1 MHPVG
6 SLRLVFVASIML
18 AVCRRAPAHDNRSSL
33 CPQAVNRPMTDIAD
47 QAGVAVTQT
56 NNIAALIQTF
66 QNAYDAQQKDLI
78 WHQLSDRVRQFW
90 TTRVLSNPAGILS
103 DEECDEIIRILDRN
117 GKGNTRDD
125 EAVAKVMVPQGAWR
139 RMLNEFHS
147 NRALGELVY
156 SILTESD
163 DLRKA
168 QLIDGLYATN
178 AGQRNH
184 LTGPSGNAIGAYL
197 ASFDPVRNLTIV
209 SLKDRRSVIEY
220 FNLPCNID
228 WDATSIGA
236 RIVSSNRVIL
246 DGMHDLGLEGSARTI
261 ACFFYHPLVK
271 ELWKGDETVRRV
283 DNKHISVTV
292 PTISDENED
301 EMSDGESVRESMHMQ
316 GLIARVGAAMGF
328 SIWLPRADRSRVLKV
343 WQPAPGVLLN
353 ELPISYDS
361 TTMKTIEQIDVLW
374 LRKRSIVRAFEV
386 EHTTSVYSGLLRMA
400 DLVALQPNI
409 HIKLH
414 IVAPGEKREKVLQEI
429 RRPVFSLLEGRALR
443 EMCTYISYDNAKEI
457 GDLKHLAH
465 MSDEVIEAYEEA
477 AE

>member
-1 MHPVG
+1 M
-6 SLRLVFVASIML
+6 
-18 AVCRRAPAHDNRSSL
+18 
-33 CPQAVNRPMTDIAD
+33 
-47 QAGVAVTQT
+47 TQT
-56 NNIAALIQTF
+56 NNTASLIQAF
-66 QNAYDAQQKDLI
+66 RNAYDAQQKDQI
-78 WHQLSDRVRQFW
+78 WQQLSERVRQFW
-90 TTRVLSNPAGILS
+90 TTRILSKPAGVLSDA
-103 DEECDEIIRILDRN
+103 ECDEIIRILDRN

-147 NRALGELVY
+147 NRALGDLMYAV
-156 SILTESD
+156 LTETD
-163 DLRKA
+163 GFRKA
-168 QLIDGLYATN
+168 QLIDELYAMN
-178 AGQRNH
+178 AGQKNH

-209 SLKDRRSVIEY
+209 SLKDRRSVIDY
-220 FNLPCNID
+220 FNLSCNID
-228 WDATSIGA
+228 WDTTSIGTQ
-236 RIVSSNRVIL
+236 IVSSNKIIL
-246 DGMHDLGLEGSARTI
+246 DGMHNLGLEGSARTI

-271 ELWKGDETVRRV
+271 EFWKGDETVRRI

-292 PTISDENED
+292 PTVPDEGD
-301 EMSDGESVRESMHMQ
+301 EEFADGESIRESMQMQ

-328 SIWLPRADRSRVLKV
+328 SIWLPRADRSRVLKI
-343 WQPAPGVLLN
+343 WQPETGVLLD

-361 TTMKTIEQIDVLW
+361 ATMKTVEQIDVLW
-374 LRKRSIVRAFEV
+374 LRKRFIVRAFEV

-409 HIKLH
+409 NIKLH

-429 RRPVFSLLEGRALR
+429 RRPVFSLLEGRALS

-457 GDLKHLAH
+457 GSLKHLAH
-465 MSDEVIEAYEEA
+465 MSDEVIEAYTEA